1 MSRACTFRYA
11 VGKTKKPR
19 ATLQMLNFDP
29 RHPNDRAV
37 NSEAFTKLYESL
49 KTSNPSLGF
58 SRCVILTTYK

>member
-1 MSRACTFRYA
+1 MSRVCTFSYP
-11 VGKTKKPR
+11 VGKTKKSR

-37 NSEAFTKLYESL
+37 NSEANTKLYESL

-58 SRCVILTTYK
+58 SRWFGLE